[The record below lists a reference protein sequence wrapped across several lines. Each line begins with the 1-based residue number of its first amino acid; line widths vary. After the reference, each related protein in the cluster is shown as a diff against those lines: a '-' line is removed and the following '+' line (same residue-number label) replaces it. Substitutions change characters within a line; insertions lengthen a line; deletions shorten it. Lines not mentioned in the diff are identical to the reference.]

1 MHGVHELIRHHATV
15 AAWRPFMS
23 GLDWGV
29 GSRIGD
35 NGEPV
40 AAINLMGNTYPRNQ
54 CSLAQDETAP
64 IRLTFSDKNLTVLC
78 EVTLSAT
85 LSANG
90 YRIRSGRTSP

>member
-1 MHGVHELIRHHATV
+1 
-15 AAWRPFMS
+15 MS
-23 GLDWGV
+23 GLGWRV
-29 GSRIGD
+29 GSRSED

-64 IRLTFSDKNLTVLC
+64 ILLTFSEKNLTVLC

-90 YRIRSGRTSP
+90 HRYEVVGLRLKLSLRMPSCAQARP